1 MAAQFKGRREDE
13 RLVSGRGRYT
23 DDWNLPDQLYAAFK
37 RSDRAHA
44 LIRSLDV
51 KAAQQVA
58 GVLGVITASD
68 IGAAGFR
75 TLAPIAPLTG
85 RDGKKVIVPERP
97 LLAQEKVRFTGEE
110 IAMVIAKSRQAARD
124 AADLIEVEF
133 EDLPPVIG
141 FEKALAADVPVHA
154 GIP

>member
-23 DDWNLPDQLYAAFK
+23 DDWDLPGQLHAAFK

-44 LIRSLDV
+44 LIRSIEV

-58 GVLGVITASD
+58 GVVAVITASD
-68 IGAAGFR
+68 LAAAEFR

-85 RDGKKVIVPERP
+85 RGGSKVIVPERP
-97 LLAQEKVRFTGEE
+97 LLAQEKIRFTGEE
-110 IAMVIAKSRQAARD
+110 IAMVIAQSRQSARD
-124 AADLIEVEF
+124 AVDLIEVEL
-133 EDLPPVIG
+133 EDLPAVIG
-141 FEKALAADVPVHA
+141 FDKALAGDVP
-154 GIP
+154 